1 LRSATNEECETA
13 EDGHDEM
20 PVIDVEIP
28 CVSSMDSEDNYIDH
42 LDTGRDFDT
51 RKRDDSNTPGMFSIS
66 SSTHSS
72 PQKSVF
78 YAEPMDELSDDELLD
93 PETDFCRLEG
103 TRIIGSD
110 GDDTASIRVSESINL
125 AASRLQEND
134 GVRSPYLDPW
144 PSNATTAR
152 SAPGT
157 PTPLL
162 PSLSHEARNDHV
174 QVFHTPLKS
183 NIHLSAGVDDQ
194 KNDMNSP
201 RLTVNLIK
209 GREQI
214 AFTPP
219 VSSECS
225 PPRSVPSPD
234 TKAADVIDETTQYL
248 VHSAANVP
256 LPISPTVTNETL
268 ETTTNW
274 KIKAN
279 KRNDNLAMKYK
290 NTSDPVVTEA
300 EVVPTTLRTVA
311 KMTIYETHSFQDD
324 VETDVSPIDESR
336 QDETAKFNHTSI
348 NTATPAHALNDN
360 NQVFRSVGANIDPLG
375 PVALSRLDSYTT
387 VASEYTYD
395 DESTTFSG
403 EHVCPVCLCGYKKGD
418 MLIVSKH
425 CPHVYVVTDVSCC
438 PRLLPYMA

>member
-1 LRSATNEECETA
+1 
-13 EDGHDEM
+13 
-20 PVIDVEIP
+20 
-28 CVSSMDSEDNYIDH
+28 
-42 LDTGRDFDT
+42 
-51 RKRDDSNTPGMFSIS
+51 
-66 SSTHSS
+66 
-72 PQKSVF
+72 
-78 YAEPMDELSDDELLD
+78 
-93 PETDFCRLEG
+93 
-103 TRIIGSD
+103 
-110 GDDTASIRVSESINL
+110 
-125 AASRLQEND
+125 
-134 GVRSPYLDPW
+134 
-144 PSNATTAR
+144 
-152 SAPGT
+152 
-157 PTPLL
+157 
-162 PSLSHEARNDHV
+162 
-174 QVFHTPLKS
+174 
-183 NIHLSAGVDDQ
+183 
-194 KNDMNSP
+194 
-201 RLTVNLIK
+201 
-209 GREQI
+209 
-214 AFTPP
+214 
-219 VSSECS
+219 
-225 PPRSVPSPD
+225 
-234 TKAADVIDETTQYL
+234 
-248 VHSAANVP
+248 
-256 LPISPTVTNETL
+256 
-268 ETTTNW
+268 
-274 KIKAN
+274 
-279 KRNDNLAMKYK
+279 MKYK